1 MIYKVDFEGQACKQ
15 IKEKAESYQYD
26 LKSVLKGI
34 GLLIAD
40 MWLPGD
46 SKPQINT
53 WEGLFEKV
61 QEDYSYKDT
70 IVENDFICS
79 ISNDDG
85 ISIII
90 EIADETIVDFKDIK
104 SSILQVRDFLLAN
117 KWSGAIPDFL
127 PIEQKEIRN
136 MMNETERSIPFKCL
150 HEAFFECAYRFPDK
164 TALEWLSLDEKWE
177 TLSYEALKIKVL
189 QTASML
195 KQEGVHTRDKVAIVL
210 PKGENQIIAVL
221 AILSIGA
228 TYVPIGIHQPLDRKK
243 KIFEAGNISYALTD
257 RDHINTL
264 DGADTL
270 RSFLIENS
278 FRYVVM
284 PETEIV
290 KDIDSIAYI
299 IFTSGTTGIP
309 KGVMITH
316 KAAYNTIYD
325 VNDKFTINEH
335 DCAIAVSELDFDLSV
350 YDIFGMLGYGASL
363 IVLNEMNKREP
374 YIWKKILCEK
384 RVTIWNSVP
393 ALFEMFLLAIGYD
406 YEKVTLK
413 NILLSGDWI
422 KLEIYPKVNKLWP
435 ECRFVSLGGATEAAI
450 WSVYYEVHILDEPWT
465 SIPYGRP
472 LANQLLRVVTNKGKD
487 SPVGVPGELWIGGYG
502 VAEGYVNEEKLTQE
516 RFVKIDGIRWYKT
529 GDKAQYFQ
537 DGNVQFL
544 GRLDDQVKVNGYR
557 IELGEI
563 ENVIKRAECIDDA
576 IAMTVET
583 NGKKEIVAAVVE
595 KYEKGNAS
603 HQVFMNEENPEYAEI
618 QEIRKKVVA
627 AFILKVYGNNVDSLT
642 PNDNIVINSN
652 GKVEQYWNVWLLI
665 NNVISHKDSDEYVLN
680 LEIKNVLSDIWYMKL
695 ETQIPMVQEL
705 IRGTVSASNLL
716 TNGYLSPEELLVQGS
731 DTVIF
736 LEHVTK
742 VIKHD
747 SKVAVLGAR
756 TGLAV
761 EMLLNNNLDRNVEL
775 TLIDESAGM
784 LKRAEER
791 LRRYDVQFE
800 YYHFEDGLLE
810 KSLLGQFDFVIA
822 LGELHRYKNP
832 LHGLHV
838 ANMLLKAKGQ
848 LLALEYED
856 LDPMSIISSAI
867 LENGFSEYMRKRKNT
882 ALMTVDEWLTAFE
895 ESAFDDV
902 MIKVYPTSSALFINA
917 NANKYKEYLKE
928 LEEYVRNSLVQYML
942 PQEFITFAWF
952 PLSQNGK
959 VDRKKIR
966 QIVGNRKCTMVKNT
980 DYVGVERE
988 IAELWKEML
997 SVEDIGRN
1005 DNFFEIG
1012 GDSLLAT
1019 QFVECLKQKYEIEM
1033 SLREIFNNAELDRVS
1048 KIIEEKIEC
1057 NKQMIE
1063 GEI

>member
-450 WSVYYEVHILDEPWT
+450 WSVYYEVHILDEQW
-465 SIPYGRP
+465 SHCVFDLCKWP
-472 LANQLLRVVTNKGKD
+472 LYNIRI
-487 SPVGVPGELWIGGYG
+487 S
-502 VAEGYVNEEKLTQE
+502 YVNKAFPRIHIDFDCIIMDAWSAKMMIAKIFEVYEGKIVKWGTYSFKQYCLEQKEYRETHPENAAYSYWRKRVTELPPAPDLPYKKKLSELCGHRFDRISQKFSREETSALYKL
-516 RFVKIDGIRWYKT
+516 VKDNRVTPAALICTMYMKT
-529 GDKAQYFQ
+529 LMQYSKNKEFSLNLTLFNRLPLSEEIYNLIGDFTNI
-537 DGNVQFL
+537 G
-544 GRLDDQVKVNGYR
+544 
-557 IELGEI
+557 
-563 ENVIKRAECIDDA
+563 A
-576 IAMTVET
+576 IAYRQQ
-583 NGKKEIVAAVVE
+583 KD
-595 KYEKGNAS
+595 
-603 HQVFMNEENPEYAEI
+603 FW
-618 QEIRKKVVA
+618 QEVNFVQKQLWELVRYHS
-627 AFILKVYGNNVDSLT
+627 FDGTQILKMIDPIG
-642 PNDNIVINSN
+642 
-652 GKVEQYWNVWLLI
+652 
-665 NNVISHKDSDEYVLN
+665 ISMG
-680 LEIKNVLSDIWYMKL
+680 LS
-695 ETQIPMVQEL
+695 
-705 IRGTVSASNLL
+705 
-716 TNGYLSPEELLVQGS
+716 
-731 DTVIF
+731 
-736 LEHVTK
+736 
-742 VIKHD
+742 
-747 SKVAVLGAR
+747 
-756 TGLAV
+756 
-761 EMLLNNNLDRNVEL
+761 
-775 TLIDESAGM
+775 
-784 LKRAEER
+784 
-791 LRRYDVQFE
+791 
-800 YYHFEDGLLE
+800 
-810 KSLLGQFDFVIA
+810 
-822 LGELHRYKNP
+822 
-832 LHGLHV
+832 
-838 ANMLLKAKGQ
+838 
-848 LLALEYED
+848 
-856 LDPMSIISSAI
+856 
-867 LENGFSEYMRKRKNT
+867 
-882 ALMTVDEWLTAFE
+882 
-895 ESAFDDV
+895 
-902 MIKVYPTSSALFINA
+902 
-917 NANKYKEYLKE
+917 
-928 LEEYVRNSLVQYML
+928 
-942 PQEFITFAWF
+942 
-952 PLSQNGK
+952 
-959 VDRKKIR
+959 
-966 QIVGNRKCTMVKNT
+966 
-980 DYVGVERE
+980 
-988 IAELWKEML
+988 
-997 SVEDIGRN
+997 
-1005 DNFFEIG
+1005 
-1012 GDSLLAT
+1012 
-1019 QFVECLKQKYEIEM
+1019 
-1033 SLREIFNNAELDRVS
+1033 
-1048 KIIEEKIEC
+1048 
-1057 NKQMIE
+1057 
-1063 GEI
+1063 

>member
-316 KAAYNTIYD
+316 KAAYNTRGYLGPIIWEGFFPEISNNENSKGYLFHPTIQTVDGEANYD
-325 VNDKFTINEH
+325 CYINTVYSNSL
-335 DCAIAVSELDFDLSV
+335 ASEIKKTERYIKRQENV
-350 YDIFGMLGYGASL
+350 ASKMQQQ
-363 IVLNEMNKREP
+363 ILNIRCSQE
-374 YIWKKILCEK
+374 
-384 RVTIWNSVP
+384 
-393 ALFEMFLLAIGYD
+393 
-406 YEKVTLK
+406 
-413 NILLSGDWI
+413 LLS
-422 KLEIYPKVNKLWP
+422 KLN
-435 ECRFVSLGGATEAAI
+435 FSLKCKKEYHPLLLEELLDLRTE
-450 WSVYYEVHILDEPWT
+450 S
-465 SIPYGRP
+465 
-472 LANQLLRVVTNKGKD
+472 
-487 SPVGVPGELWIGGYG
+487 
-502 VAEGYVNEEKLTQE
+502 
-516 RFVKIDGIRWYKT
+516 
-529 GDKAQYFQ
+529 
-537 DGNVQFL
+537 
-544 GRLDDQVKVNGYR
+544 
-557 IELGEI
+557 EI
-563 ENVIKRAECIDDA
+563 ENIFDNFSQEYIQYS
-576 IAMTVET
+576 VE
-583 NGKKEIVAAVVE
+583 
-595 KYEKGNAS
+595 
-603 HQVFMNEENPEYAEI
+603 M
-618 QEIRKKVVA
+618 RKKYWH
-627 AFILKVYGNNVDSLT
+627 K
-642 PNDNIVINSN
+642 
-652 GKVEQYWNVWLLI
+652 QY
-665 NNVISHKDSDEYVLN
+665 Y
-680 LEIKNVLSDIWYMKL
+680 
-695 ETQIPMVQEL
+695 
-705 IRGTVSASNLL
+705 
-716 TNGYLSPEELLVQGS
+716 
-731 DTVIF
+731 
-736 LEHVTK
+736 
-742 VIKHD
+742 
-747 SKVAVLGAR
+747 
-756 TGLAV
+756 
-761 EMLLNNNLDRNVEL
+761 
-775 TLIDESAGM
+775 
-784 LKRAEER
+784 
-791 LRRYDVQFE
+791 
-800 YYHFEDGLLE
+800 
-810 KSLLGQFDFVIA
+810 
-822 LGELHRYKNP
+822 
-832 LHGLHV
+832 
-838 ANMLLKAKGQ
+838 
-848 LLALEYED
+848 
-856 LDPMSIISSAI
+856 SI
-867 LENGFSEYMRKRKNT
+867 
-882 ALMTVDEWLTAFE
+882 
-895 ESAFDDV
+895 
-902 MIKVYPTSSALFINA
+902 
-917 NANKYKEYLKE
+917 
-928 LEEYVRNSLVQYML
+928 
-942 PQEFITFAWF
+942 
-952 PLSQNGK
+952 
-959 VDRKKIR
+959 
-966 QIVGNRKCTMVKNT
+966 
-980 DYVGVERE
+980 
-988 IAELWKEML
+988 
-997 SVEDIGRN
+997 
-1005 DNFFEIG
+1005 
-1012 GDSLLAT
+1012 
-1019 QFVECLKQKYEIEM
+1019 
-1033 SLREIFNNAELDRVS
+1033 
-1048 KIIEEKIEC
+1048 
-1057 NKQMIE
+1057 
-1063 GEI
+1063 

>member
-309 KGVMITH
+309 TG
-316 KAAYNTIYD
+316 
-325 VNDKFTINEH
+325 
-335 DCAIAVSELDFDLSV
+335 
-350 YDIFGMLGYGASL
+350 
-363 IVLNEMNKREP
+363 
-374 YIWKKILCEK
+374 
-384 RVTIWNSVP
+384 NS
-393 ALFEMFLLAIGYD
+393 
-406 YEKVTLK
+406 K
-413 NILLSGDWI
+413 NI
-422 KLEIYPKVNKLWP
+422 
-435 ECRFVSLGGATEAAI
+435 
-450 WSVYYEVHILDEPWT
+450 
-465 SIPYGRP
+465 RP
-472 LANQLLRVVTNKGKD
+472 
-487 SPVGVPGELWIGGYG
+487 
-502 VAEGYVNEEKLTQE
+502 
-516 RFVKIDGIRWYKT
+516 
-529 GDKAQYFQ
+529 
-537 DGNVQFL
+537 
-544 GRLDDQVKVNGYR
+544 
-557 IELGEI
+557 
-563 ENVIKRAECIDDA
+563 
-576 IAMTVET
+576 
-583 NGKKEIVAAVVE
+583 
-595 KYEKGNAS
+595 
-603 HQVFMNEENPEYAEI
+603 H
-618 QEIRKKVVA
+618 
-627 AFILKVYGNNVDSLT
+627 
-642 PNDNIVINSN
+642 
-652 GKVEQYWNVWLLI
+652 
-665 NNVISHKDSDEYVLN
+665 
-680 LEIKNVLSDIWYMKL
+680 
-695 ETQIPMVQEL
+695 
-705 IRGTVSASNLL
+705 
-716 TNGYLSPEELLVQGS
+716 
-731 DTVIF
+731 
-736 LEHVTK
+736 
-742 VIKHD
+742 
-747 SKVAVLGAR
+747 
-756 TGLAV
+756 
-761 EMLLNNNLDRNVEL
+761 
-775 TLIDESAGM
+775 
-784 LKRAEER
+784 
-791 LRRYDVQFE
+791 
-800 YYHFEDGLLE
+800 
-810 KSLLGQFDFVIA
+810 
-822 LGELHRYKNP
+822 
-832 LHGLHV
+832 
-838 ANMLLKAKGQ
+838 
-848 LLALEYED
+848 
-856 LDPMSIISSAI
+856 
-867 LENGFSEYMRKRKNT
+867 
-882 ALMTVDEWLTAFE
+882 
-895 ESAFDDV
+895 
-902 MIKVYPTSSALFINA
+902 
-917 NANKYKEYLKE
+917 
-928 LEEYVRNSLVQYML
+928 
-942 PQEFITFAWF
+942 
-952 PLSQNGK
+952 
-959 VDRKKIR
+959 
-966 QIVGNRKCTMVKNT
+966 
-980 DYVGVERE
+980 
-988 IAELWKEML
+988 
-997 SVEDIGRN
+997 
-1005 DNFFEIG
+1005 
-1012 GDSLLAT
+1012 
-1019 QFVECLKQKYEIEM
+1019 
-1033 SLREIFNNAELDRVS
+1033 
-1048 KIIEEKIEC
+1048 
-1057 NKQMIE
+1057 
-1063 GEI
+1063 